1 MIAFKGVGILDW
13 NERIE
18 NLSYRSSGTRS
29 DLDLEQNGIQSK
41 SSTFAEMEETDCIGG
56 CAVGLV
62 VQGTKR

>member
-13 NERIE
+13 YERIG
-18 NLSYRSSGTRS
+18 NLSYSSSGTRS
-29 DLDLEQNGIQSK
+29 DLDLGQNGIQSK
-41 SSTFAEMEETDCIGG
+41 FSTFAEMEETDCIGG